1 MPEVY
6 YSLIDNCFFWYLGH
20 TKQLQTMRKRLL
32 GLIALFYIILN
43 TTNAQPARSDSARMA
58 WFDDA
63 KFGIFIHWGIYSVKG
78 VDESWSFFNGYT
90 SHDSYLEQLKGFT
103 ASKYN
108 PDNWANLIAESG
120 ARYAVLTSKHHDGV
134 ALWQVPDKGLNVVD
148 NTPAGRNLIKPFVEA
163 VRKKGIKVG
172 LYYSLPDWSH
182 PDYPLEA
189 RDTYRYKN
197 DSLRFKKF
205 LSIQRGQLID
215 LLTQFNP
222 DLLWFDGDWEHS
234 AKEWDAAG
242 IRKSLIEKSPNLI
255 INSRLQG
262 YGDYAT
268 PEQGLPVEKPKDRY
282 WELCLTMNNSWGYQ
296 PTDNKYKSADQLI
309 AILADCI
316 SMGGNLL
323 LDIGPKEDGTIVK
336 EQADILKD
344 MGRWV
349 KKHQKAIFG
358 SRAGL
363 PAGRFDGPTTFS
375 SDGKTLYLFVPN
387 HAYGWLPIK
396 GLNKKIAHVKLVGD
410 GTNLDWYESGRA
422 WWSETPGIYYIY
434 LPELLRD
441 SSMSVIAVHL
451 K

>member
-1 MPEVY
+1 MKKINFLMLVVAFVLSMTSVEAANV
-6 YSLIDNCFFWYLGH
+6 D
-20 TKQLQTMRKRLL
+20 RK
-32 GLIALFYIILN
+32 YDV
-43 TTNAQPARSDSARMA
+43 T
-58 WFDDA
+58 
-63 KFGIFIHWGIYSVKG
+63 
-78 VDESWSFFNGYT
+78 
-90 SHDSYLEQLKGFT
+90 
-103 ASKYN
+103 
-108 PDNWANLIAESG
+108 NLIRISNELGGS
-120 ARYAVLTSKHHDGV
+120 LKEDTTSYSIELNKNINRLSDFLKLNRQQSDDIFDVHKV
-134 ALWQVPDKGLNVVD
+134 VMKQFAGL
-148 NTPAGRNLIKPFVEA
+148 NLIKPFVEA

-205 LSIQRGQLID
+205 LLIQRGQLID

-434 LPELLRD
+434 LPESLRD